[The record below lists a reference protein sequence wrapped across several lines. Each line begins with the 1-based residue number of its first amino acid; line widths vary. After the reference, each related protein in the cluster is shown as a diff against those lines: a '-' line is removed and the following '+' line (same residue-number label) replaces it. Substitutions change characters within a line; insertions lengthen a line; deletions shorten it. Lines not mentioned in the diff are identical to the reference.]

1 MREHLYK
8 VSLMAFCLLI
18 AWGARGQ
25 DVVAYYDFNGNSRDQ
40 SVSSNHAQV
49 KGAVLTK
56 DRFGWARRAFHFD
69 GVQSAVT
76 ATNTGAL
83 NSDFQTV
90 SFWVRVTE
98 LPAQGEVFL
107 MSYGGWQE
115 RWKISLP
122 AHGKPVWTTNNSS
135 GISDMDSGDDHV
147 LQAGQWT
154 HLTFVHNGT
163 NDQIYF
169 NGQLAASKAVS
180 GTMNSTSYPLG
191 IGYDPIGGALFFNG
205 DLDEVLILN
214 EALNAAEIAAL
225 YNAQNTAPVVTNSV
239 VANYKMDG
247 DTKDA
252 SATANHAANNGAAL
266 TTDRFGY
273 GHSAYYFNGED
284 AQLTAEN
291 TAPLNSDKLSVS
303 FWINVRE
310 LPAQGEAFILS
321 HGGWQSRFK
330 ISLPD
335 HGKLVFTTNHTNGIS
350 DMDAGD
356 AGALTPNSWKHVV
369 MVHDGQQNIIYID
382 GVVVATKNVVG
393 ELNSTSSP
401 FGMGYN
407 PIDGGN
413 YFNGS
418 LDEVQLYNY
427 ALSSAQILALYN
439 EQSSD
444 PSGNPDLVADY
455 KFAGNGND
463 HSVYGNHATG
473 DAIASTDRFGYAAN
487 AMYFDG
493 STSLTAANSP
503 ALNSPATSISF
514 WAKVNELPVN
524 GEAYL
529 MSNGGWQSRWKISL
543 PPHGKPVFTT
553 NYANGISDMDSGDG
567 NVLSPGQWKH
577 LVFVHDGT
585 DNKIYMNGVQVA
597 SKAVPG
603 DLNRTTH
610 PLGFGYNPIDGGNYF
625 DGDLDEV
632 QLYNR
637 ALTAAEILALY
648 NEQNQTP
655 VFTEE
660 LVAEYTFTGNTND
673 GTVFNNHA
681 NASNALLSRD
691 RFDAANHAM
700 SFNGSDSRV
709 TAANSPQ
716 LQSDYTTVSFWV
728 NIRELPAQG
737 EYFLLSHGGWQER
750 WKISLPAHGKP
761 VWTTNHSGGIS
772 DMDSGDGNVLN
783 PGEWTHVVMVH
794 DTDQDKIY
802 FNGQR
807 VAQKN
812 VGGTLNSTTRN
823 FGIGYNPIDEANF
836 TNGQLDDIQ
845 VYNVALT
852 DAEIAALYAA
862 QSVPPNQDDT
872 EAPDSPL
879 DLTADVNFT
888 TVTLSWLASD
898 DNVGVTGYNVYQDG
912 SHIATVQ
919 STDIVLTDLTP
930 LSEILFGV
938 SAVDLAGNESSISTL
953 LVKVGDDESPD
964 TTPPTK
970 PGNLMAD
977 VGSYSV
983 LLTWEPSVDDR
994 IVAGY
999 VVLVDGI
1006 LFDTLPGT
1014 ATSVFISGLQ
1024 PEELYTF
1031 EVYAFDAAGN
1041 DSEIAELTVATAPEI
1056 VTSEPGLVAWYPFED
1071 NANDA
1076 TPYFNHGVIGGDPTF
1091 QNVTDRPNASG
1102 RNIVFN
1108 GADSIIAPNAVQ
1120 LISDYAT
1127 IGFWIRVDDINL
1139 ADAESYIMTFGHWSQ
1154 RWKISLPQHLKPVF
1168 TTNSKNAQFANFIS
1182 DMDSGDGNEV
1192 TKGFWWYVTMVHD
1205 GQFDIIYIDGV
1216 EANRKPVSG
1225 TLNSTGRPLGI
1236 GNNSVEGG
1244 QYFLGA
1250 LDEIKIYNKALT
1262 AEEISNLYNLGTT
1275 GTNEYVADELKGTMK
1290 NVFPNP
1296 ASHVVYLDHTLP
1308 QNEELLIR
1316 VFDQRGRQIDAI
1328 RMAVGTIPAETI
1340 QVDISKYPQGL
1351 YFMNCIS
1358 GGKNAGSL
1366 TFIKK

>member
-8 VSLMAFCLLI
+8 VSFWAFCLLI
-18 AWGARGQ
+18 SWGAGAQ
-25 DVVAYYDFNGNSRDQ
+25 EVVAYYDFNGNSRDQ
-40 SVSSNHAQV
+40 SVNNNHAQV
-49 KGAVLTK
+49 KGAFLTH
-56 DRFGWARRAFHFD
+56 DRFEWARRAFHFD
-69 GVQSAVT
+69 GIQSAIT
-76 ATNTGAL
+76 APNNGAL
-83 NSDFQTV
+83 NTDYQTV
-90 SFWVRVTE
+90 SFWVRLGE

-107 MSYGGWQE
+107 MSFGGWQE

-135 GISDMDSGDDHV
+135 GISDMDSGDGNV
-147 LQAGQWT
+147 LQAGEWT

-163 NDQIYF
+163 NDEIYF

-180 GTMNSTSYPLG
+180 GTMNNTSNPLG
-191 IGYDPIGGALFFNG
+191 IGYDPIGGALYFNG
-205 DLDEVLILN
+205 EIDEVLILG
-214 EALNAAEIAAL
+214 EALNATQIAAL
-225 YNAQNTAPVVTNSV
+225 YATQNTAPVLTNAL

-247 DTKDA
+247 DSKDA
-252 SATANHAANNGAAL
+252 SVSGNHAFNFGAVL
-266 TTDRFGY
+266 TTDRFGF
-273 GHSAYYFNGED
+273 GNSAYYFNGTD
-284 AQLTAEN
+284 ALLTAEP
-291 TAPLNSDKLSVS
+291 TAPLNSENLTVS

-310 LPAQGEAFILS
+310 LPAQGEAFVIS

-330 ISLPD
+330 ISLPA

-356 AGALTPNSWKHVV
+356 AGALTPNTWKHVV
-369 MVHDGQQNIIYID
+369 MVHDGLKNIIYMD
-382 GVVVATKNVVG
+382 GVVVATKDVVG
-393 ELNSTSSP
+393 QLNSTFFP
-401 FGMGYN
+401 LGMGFN

-418 LDEVQLYNY
+418 LDEVQFYNY
-427 ALSSAQILALYN
+427 ALSASEIADLHGVQSA
-439 EQSSD
+439 D

-455 KFAGNGND
+455 KFAGNAND
-463 HSVYGNHATG
+463 HSVYENHATG
-473 DAIASTDRFGYAAN
+473 DASPGMDRFGYAAN
-487 AMYFDG
+487 AMHFDG
-493 STSLTAANSP
+493 TSSLIAANSP

-514 WAKVNELPVN
+514 WARVNELPVN

-529 MSNGGWQSRWKISL
+529 LSNGGWQSRWKISL

-553 NYANGISDMDSGDG
+553 NHANGISDMDSGDG
-567 NVLSPGQWKH
+567 NVLSPGEWKH

-585 DNKIYMNGVQVA
+585 DDKIYMNGVQVA
-597 SKAVPG
+597 TKAVPG
-603 DLNRTTH
+603 DLNNTSH

-632 QLYNR
+632 QLYSR
-637 ALTAAEILALY
+637 ALSAAEILDLY
-648 NEQNQTP
+648 NEQNETP

-681 NASNALLSRD
+681 TSSNALLTKD

-700 SFNGSDSRV
+700 SFNGVDSKV
-709 TAANSPQ
+709 TAGNSPQ
-716 LQSDYTTVSFWV
+716 LQSDYATVSFWV
-728 NIRELPAQG
+728 NLRELPAQG

-772 DMDSGDGNVLN
+772 DMDSGDGNVLT

-794 DTDQDKIY
+794 DTDQDRIY
-802 FNGQR
+802 FDGVR
-807 VAQKN
+807 VAEKN

-823 FGIGYNPIDEANF
+823 FGIGYNPIDEGNF
-836 TNGQLDDIQ
+836 TNGLIDDVQ

-852 DAEIAALYAA
+852 DAEIAALHAE
-862 QSVPPNQDDT
+862 QSQAPNQVDT

-879 DLTADVNFT
+879 DLTADVVFT

-898 DNVGVTGYNVYQDG
+898 DNVGVTGYNIYQDG
-912 SHIATVQ
+912 THIATVQ
-919 STDIVLTDLTP
+919 NTNVVLTDLTP
-930 LSEILFGV
+930 LAEILFGV
-938 SAVDLAGNESSISTL
+938 SAVDAAGNESAISTL

-970 PGNLMAD
+970 PGNLRAD

-983 LLTWEPSVDDR
+983 LLTWDPSVDDR

-999 VVLVDGI
+999 VALVDGVI
-1006 LFDTLPGT
+1006 SDTLAGT
-1014 ATSVFISGLQ
+1014 ATSVFIGGLE
-1024 PEELYTF
+1024 PEVLYTF

-1041 DSEIAELTVATAPEI
+1041 NSEIADLTVATAPEI

-1108 GADSIIAPNAVQ
+1108 GADSVLVPNAVQ
-1120 LISDYAT
+1120 LISDYAS
-1127 IGFWIRVDDINL
+1127 IGFWVRVDDINI
-1139 ADAESYIMTFGHWSQ
+1139 ADAESYIMTFGSWSE

-1168 TTNSKNAQFANFIS
+1168 TTNSKNAQFTNFIS

-1192 TKGFWWYVTMVHD
+1192 SQGFWWYVTMVHD
-1205 GQFDIIYIDGV
+1205 GEFDIIYVDGV
-1216 EANRKPVSG
+1216 EANRKPVLG

-1236 GNNSVEGG
+1236 GNNAIDGG

-1250 LDEIKIYNKALT
+1250 LDEIKIYNKALSSD
-1262 AEEISNLYNLGTT
+1262 EISSLYTNGTT
-1275 GTNEYVADELKGTMK
+1275 GTNEYVAEELKGTLK

-1296 ASHVVYLDHTLP
+1296 ATNVVNLEHSLP
-1308 QNEELLIR
+1308 LNEELLIR
-1316 VFDQRGRQIDAI
+1316 VFDQRGRQVDAI
-1328 RMAVGTIPAETI
+1328 RLAVGTIPAEII
-1340 QVDISKYPQGL
+1340 QVDVNNYAQGL